1 MPATEPCY
9 MAMWDA
15 TNARKYSW
23 NVDFVKLT
31 NRMRNIITKTR
42 SLIQAGLTPY
52 WDADPEEYESEA
64 NGNELGAFLNAE
76 VTIHDEDR
84 LMDAKIETSQ
94 GESEYKDYPLK
105 LNWSKRLRNLKFTST
120 IKRLMDMKIIAPCTA
135 TIGSVR
141 TMDNVTYPYNA
152 GSCWTLTSSHCGP
165 NPVYAVFSKKVG
177 NKLAIRAYFGGHSV
191 EISPSGGVKVNGA
204 SMSLPEGEEKTHSEN
219 GVEIFKLFKWGST
232 VNVYS
237 FLRVW
242 VSTDNTFVQVMP
254 APSTRGQHCGLC
266 GTFNRNVYDEWMG
279 KDGQTMV
286 SSADAMVNEWK
297 WQC

>member
-1 MPATEPCY
+1 
-9 MAMWDA
+9 
-15 TNARKYSW
+15 
-23 NVDFVKLT
+23 
-31 NRMRNIITKTR
+31 
-42 SLIQAGLTPY
+42 
-52 WDADPEEYESEA
+52 
-64 NGNELGAFLNAE
+64 
-76 VTIHDEDR
+76 
-84 LMDAKIETSQ
+84 
-94 GESEYKDYPLK
+94 
-105 LNWSKRLRNLKFTST
+105 
-120 IKRLMDMKIIAPCTA
+120 
-135 TIGSVR
+135 
-141 TMDNVTYPYNA
+141 
-152 GSCWTLTSSHCGP
+152 
-165 NPVYAVFSKKVG
+165 
-177 NKLAIRAYFGGHSV
+177 
-191 EISPSGGVKVNGA
+191 
-204 SMSLPEGEEKTHSEN
+204 MSLPEGEEKTHSEN

>member
-1 MPATEPCY
+1 M
-9 MAMWDA
+9 
-15 TNARKYSW
+15 
-23 NVDFVKLT
+23 
-31 NRMRNIITKTR
+31 
-42 SLIQAGLTPY
+42 G
-52 WDADPEEYESEA
+52 
-64 NGNELGAFLNAE
+64 
-76 VTIHDEDR
+76 R

-120 IKRLMDMKIIAPCTA
+120 IKKLMDMKIIAPCTA

-191 EISPSGGVKVNGA
+191 EISPSGDVKVNGA

-219 GVEIFKLFKWGST
+219 GQEIFKLFLGLHRQRLLLLARLGLYRQHLRPSHACPLYSRST
-232 VNVYS
+232 
-237 FLRVW
+237 LR
-242 VSTDNTFVQVMP
+242 P
-254 APSTRGQHCGLC
+254 L
-266 GTFNRNVYDEWMG
+266 RNFQQERL
-279 KDGQTMV
+279 
-286 SSADAMVNEWK
+286 
-297 WQC
+297 